1 MQKQRERKEKLK
13 HKSPVEYYLPDVDDE
28 SQNITATT
36 VNPKLSDSAFNFES
50 PDTNGPSS
58 DRRPDRLDQ
67 GEDSA
72 KRSAVNSRSY
82 RI

>member
-1 MQKQRERKEKLK
+1 MEKQRKWKEKLK
-13 HKSPVEYYLPDVDDE
+13 YKVPVNVYLPDVYD
-28 SQNITATT
+28 SQNITYTT

-50 PDTNGPSS
+50 PDTNRPSS
-58 DRRPDRLDQ
+58 NRQPDRLDQ
-67 GEDSA
+67 GEDNV